1 MFEVFLMEREF
12 IKVFKALGEN
22 TRMKIIKLLS
32 YKSMCV
38 CELSEVLGM
47 LQPRISQHLKILKE
61 ARLVNESKEGYWV
74 FYSLNEENLIKYW
87 KDFSAFIESDLNDL
101 EEFPGI
107 KNKIDNLSC
116 RTK

>member
-1 MFEVFLMEREF
+1 MEREF
-12 IKVFKALGEN
+12 IRSFKALGEN

-47 LQPRISQHLKILKE
+47 LQPRISQHLKVLKE
-61 ARLVNESKEGYWV
+61 AKLVNESKEGYWV
-74 FYSLNEENLIKYW
+74 FYSLNEENLNRYW
-87 KDFSAFIESDLNDL
+87 ADFSGFLESDLDEL
-101 EEFPGI
+101 KEFSGL

>member
-1 MFEVFLMEREF
+1 MERDF

-47 LQPRISQHLKILKE
+47 LQPRISNTFKNPKE
-61 ARLVNESKEGYWV
+61 AKLVNESKEGYWV
-74 FYSLNEENLIKYW
+74 FILLMKKNLRK
-87 KDFSAFIESDLNDL
+87 
-101 EEFPGI
+101 
-107 KNKIDNLSC
+107 
-116 RTK
+116 

>member
-1 MFEVFLMEREF
+1 MDRDF

-38 CELSEVLGM
+38 CELSEVLEM

-61 ARLVNESKEGYWV
+61 AKLVNESKEGYWV
-74 FYSLNEENLIKYW
+74 FYSLNEENLKRYW
-87 KDFSAFIESDLNDL
+87 KEFHDFLAEDLDKT
-101 EEFPGI
+101 EEFPGM

-116 RTK
+116 RIK